1 MLREFSICVIS
12 HHQITRFICVRILL
26 LEKFV
31 RTKKAKLCSDI
42 NKANILNGDDCKEA
56 AKLFSR
62 GTFVMFDSPKHNYPK
77 GCLLLKRD
85 IDHRQKVFWNQAE
98 KGSRHPY
105 AQAICLNPGN
115 YIQLYSMFLY
125 IIKII

>member
-1 MLREFSICVIS
+1 
-12 HHQITRFICVRILL
+12 
-26 LEKFV
+26 
-31 RTKKAKLCSDI
+31 
-42 NKANILNGDDCKEA
+42 
-56 AKLFSR
+56 
-62 GTFVMFDSPKHNYPK
+62 MFDSPKHNYPK

-115 YIQLYSMFLY
+115 YIQL
-125 IIKII
+125 

>member
-1 MLREFSICVIS
+1 
-12 HHQITRFICVRILL
+12 
-26 LEKFV
+26 
-31 RTKKAKLCSDI
+31 
-42 NKANILNGDDCKEA
+42 
-56 AKLFSR
+56 
-62 GTFVMFDSPKHNYPK
+62 MFDSPKYNYPK

-115 YIQLYSMFLY
+115 DI
-125 IIKII
+125 

>member
-1 MLREFSICVIS
+1 
-12 HHQITRFICVRILL
+12 
-26 LEKFV
+26 
-31 RTKKAKLCSDI
+31 
-42 NKANILNGDDCKEA
+42 
-56 AKLFSR
+56 
-62 GTFVMFDSPKHNYPK
+62 MFDRPKHDYPS

-85 IDHRQKVFWNQAE
+85 IDHHQKVFWNQAE

-125 IIKII
+125 IIRFGFEILSTIFYFEVNFDFET

>member
-1 MLREFSICVIS
+1 
-12 HHQITRFICVRILL
+12 
-26 LEKFV
+26 
-31 RTKKAKLCSDI
+31 
-42 NKANILNGDDCKEA
+42 
-56 AKLFSR
+56 
-62 GTFVMFDSPKHNYPK
+62 MFDSPKHDYPK

-115 YIQLYSMFLY
+115 YIQPHSMFQNHY
-125 IIKII
+125 IFKQTLILKLTN

>member
-1 MLREFSICVIS
+1 M
-12 HHQITRFICVRILL
+12 
-26 LEKFV
+26 
-31 RTKKAKLCSDI
+31 RTKKAGLCSDI
-42 NKANILNGDDCKEA
+42 NKANVLNGDACKEV

-85 IDHRQKVFWNQAE
+85 IDHRPKVFWNQAE

-115 YIQLYSMFLY
+115 YTQVYSMFLY
-125 IIKII
+125 IIKYIILF

>member
-1 MLREFSICVIS
+1 
-12 HHQITRFICVRILL
+12 
-26 LEKFV
+26 
-31 RTKKAKLCSDI
+31 
-42 NKANILNGDDCKEA
+42 
-56 AKLFSR
+56 
-62 GTFVMFDSPKHNYPK
+62 MFDSPKHNYPK

-125 IIKII
+125 IINNCILKQTLILRITN